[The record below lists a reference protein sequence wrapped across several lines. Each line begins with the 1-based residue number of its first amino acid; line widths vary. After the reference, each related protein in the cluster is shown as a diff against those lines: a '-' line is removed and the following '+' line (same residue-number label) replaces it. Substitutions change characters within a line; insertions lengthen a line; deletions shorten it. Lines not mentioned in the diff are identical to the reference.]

1 MSLWFCYVYAT
12 SLKILYG
19 KILSLL
25 YVSGFSRFQ
34 KFEGDMM
41 LPMEQIQ
48 AAEHGLDPTVTGGAR
63 GLKRRAQW
71 PGGIV
76 PYTIHS
82 SASMIQDFIPGHFS
96 YRDRRY
102 FYHYTIFVFSV
113 LATN

>member
-1 MSLWFCYVYAT
+1 MSVYHVCVWQN
-12 SLKILYG
+12 
-19 KILSLL
+19 LSLF

-41 LPMEQIQ
+41 LPMEQIR
-48 AAEHGLDPTVTGGAR
+48 AAEDGLDPTVLGGAR

-82 SASMIQDFIPGHFS
+82 SASMI
-96 YRDRRY
+96 
-102 FYHYTIFVFSV
+102 
-113 LATN
+113 